1 VASQDAGE
9 GHPSTRPKAETADRL
24 IGIFRAAWQMPATR
38 TDKGGQRIAIKRD
51 QTAPGEARQAG
62 QFEKMGLVCR
72 HSHIQ
77 VPMKVQ
83 AGMFRQGRMEQLLR
97 LKRGDSDFFTLDPNL
112 ASALKNTNAGGIS
125 TA

>member
-38 TDKGGQRIAIKRD
+38 TDKGGQRVAIKRD
-51 QTAPGEARQAG
+51 QTSPGEARQAG
-62 QFEKMGLVCR
+62 QFEKMGPVCR

-77 VPMKVQ
+77 VPMK
-83 AGMFRQGRMEQLLR
+83 FKPEC
-97 LKRGDSDFFTLDPNL
+97 
-112 ASALKNTNAGGIS
+112 SAKGGWNNFYV
-125 TA
+125 